1 VDYELADFCAR
12 GGEFT
17 SFLSTSI
24 IVMMFLFALHS
35 INGLTEKLRDA
46 AGLVARLVAN
56 KRKHD

>member
-1 VDYELADFCAR
+1 
-12 GGEFT
+12 
-17 SFLSTSI
+17 
-24 IVMMFLFALHS
+24 MMFLFALHS